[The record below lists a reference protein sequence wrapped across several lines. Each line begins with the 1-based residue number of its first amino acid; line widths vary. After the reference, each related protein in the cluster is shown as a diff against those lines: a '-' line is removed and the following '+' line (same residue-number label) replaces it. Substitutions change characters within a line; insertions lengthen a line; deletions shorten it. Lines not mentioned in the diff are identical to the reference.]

1 EGLPSHLIVLVHG
14 LAGTPEDLTYL
25 KQGLEHRSGD
35 GEVLVHLA
43 RCNKGKTKDGVA
55 EGGSRLADEIR
66 QVVKSN
72 PSLTRIS
79 LVGNSLGG
87 LYVRYAAKLLYHEGK
102 PAPAGET
109 PRGTVA
115 GLEPSVFMTI
125 AAPHLGVRSFTF
137 VPVPSSLHP
146 LSGVIVGKTGSD
158 LFMRSSNSKSS
169 NSKSSSNSES
179 RSISTK
185 MFSGWSAKSGT
196 AENVDVKSGRS
207 SLLYDMAT
215 AEEYL
220 TPLRAF
226 RRRRAYANR
235 RGDFMVPYGTAA
247 FVGPDEEDGGNL
259 TDGLSTFDRVW
270 GAKEG
275 TIIGMSRI
283 PPASSAGSEKW
294 GRRSGISS
302 NANKKG
308 VEEEM
313 AAGLNS
319 CGWEKVAV
327 DFGGVVP
334 VSHNKICALSR
345 SPLTTALFRSG
356 NKIMDHAADFLVA
369 QDF

>member
-1 EGLPSHLIVLVHG
+1 MCCKRTRRSLYRVAFFLLP
-14 LAGTPEDLTYL
+14 
-25 KQGLEHRSGD
+25 
-35 GEVLVHLA
+35 
-43 RCNKGKTKDGVA
+43 
-55 EGGSRLADEIR
+55 RLPPLPPPPPPAQQIR

-87 LYVRYAAKLLYHEGK
+87 LYVRYAAKLLYHVHGDDARDTQQSTNGVGHGDGKTGTSGNSAEPITTTPFVDGASTSSTSFAFSTPSVNREEGK
-102 PAPAGET
+102 PAPEGET

-319 CGWEKVAV
+319 CGWEKVSRENPFLYFVGRANV
-327 DFGGVVP
+327 GG
-334 VSHNKICALSR
+334 
-345 SPLTTALFRSG
+345 G
-356 NKIMDHAADFLVA
+356 
-369 QDF
+369 